1 MTCCPLPG
9 FSTCVLLFYN
19 CSESLDS
26 CRQQFRVCAAT
37 SSNSA
42 PDPEVSTAVL
52 SSTST
57 SPSTSIPAP
66 SPGTRMSPGAV
77 DETGDA
83 YTPSLAQGSGKIPES
98 KF

>member
-1 MTCCPLPG
+1 M
-9 FSTCVLLFYN
+9 
-19 CSESLDS
+19 
-26 CRQQFRVCAAT
+26 CAAT

-57 SPSTSIPAP
+57 STSPSIPA
-66 SPGTRMSPGAV
+66 SSLDSRMSPGAV

>member
-1 MTCCPLPG
+1 M
-9 FSTCVLLFYN
+9 
-19 CSESLDS
+19 DS

-42 PDPEVSTAVL
+42 PDPEVSTAVP
-52 SSTST
+52 SSTSP
-57 SPSTSIPAP
+57 SPSTSTSIPAP

>member
-1 MTCCPLPG
+1 MCPVSG

-19 CSESLDS
+19 CSESLVS

-42 PDPEVSTAVL
+42 PAVSTAMP
-52 SSTST
+52 SSVST
-57 SPSTSIPAP
+57 PTYIPAP
-66 SPGTRMSPGAV
+66 SPGSRVSPGAA

-98 KF
+98 KFQCF

>member
-57 SPSTSIPAP
+57 SPSTS
-66 SPGTRMSPGAV
+66 SLDSRMSPGAV